1 MDSTSK
7 GAPLSDEPLGALT
20 LGGFLREVCARHGQ
34 REALVFHAPAGTATG
49 TAAGTAA
56 GAVVRRTYAE
66 VWEEA
71 FAVARALVARGV
83 TKETRV
89 GLMATNRPEWLSAM
103 FGIAL
108 AGGTGVVMS
117 TFATPAEL
125 EYQLRMGDVSLL
137 IFERSIIERDLAA
150 ELTRLCEGLGSA
162 PGEIRSVKLPF
173 LRRVVC
179 IGDKPA
185 AGAIESWAEFLRPD
199 GLAAA
204 PLVEAISGEIAPTD
218 RALIFFSSGS
228 TARPKAILHMHR
240 AAAIQCWRWRR
251 VFGVDPDVRTW
262 TANGFFWVGNF
273 AMAVGA
279 TFAAGGCLVLQR
291 LFVGGE
297 ALRLIQDERVSLL
310 LAWPHQWARIVEDP
324 LYPRVDLSA
333 LHYVPASSPL
343 RTHPTVKT
351 DWHEPLSAYGNTET
365 LSICT
370 IFPWDAPP
378 ELYEGNHGAPCPG
391 NTIRIVDPLTGAV
404 LARGE
409 SGEIAV
415 KGPTLMLG
423 YLRVPPENVFDADGF
438 FHTGDGGF
446 VDDQGRL
453 HWHGRLN
460 DNIKTG
466 GANVSPLEIDAVLA
480 DCPGVKIAATVGVP
494 HDTLGELVVAC
505 IVPESGAQLDEA
517 AVRAFAAKSLSSYKV
532 PRRVLFLAESEIAL
546 TGSNKVKTAA
556 LRELVA
562 KRIAAG

>member
-1 MDSTSK
+1 MNEKAVDSTTR
-7 GAPLSDEPLGALT
+7 GAPLSEEPLGALT

-34 REALVFHAPAGTATG
+34 REALVFHPS
-49 TAAGTAA
+49 AA
-56 GAVVRRTYAE
+56 AVVRRSYAE
-66 VWEEA
+66 VWDEA
-71 FAVARALVARGV
+71 VAVARALVARGV

-89 GLMATNRPEWLSAM
+89 GLMATNRPEWVSAM

-108 AGGTGVVMS
+108 AGGTVVVMS
-117 TFATPAEL
+117 TFATQAEL

-137 IFERSIIERDLAA
+137 IFERSIVERDLAA
-150 ELTRLCEGLGSA
+150 ELLALCPDIGAAS
-162 PGEIRSVKLPF
+162 GELRSVKLPF
-173 LRRVVC
+173 LRRLVC

-185 AGAIESWAEFLRPD
+185 AAGAIESWSEFLRPE
-199 GLAAA
+199 GFAAA
-204 PLVEAISGEIAPTD
+204 ALIEAISHEIVPTD

-251 VFGVDPDVRTW
+251 VFALDPDVRTW

-273 AMAVGA
+273 AMAVGG
-279 TFAAGGCLVLQR
+279 TFASGGCLVLQR
-291 LFVGGE
+291 LFVPGE
-297 ALRLIQDERVSLL
+297 ALRLMQEERVSKL
-310 LAWPHQWARIVEDP
+310 LAWPHQWARLVDDP
-324 LYPRVDLSA
+324 LYKSVDLSA
-333 LHYVPASSPL
+333 LHYVPLNSPL

-351 DWHEPLSAYGNTET
+351 DWNEPLSAFGSTET
-365 LSICT
+365 LSIST
-370 IFPWDAPP
+370 IFPSGTAR
-378 ELYEGNHGAPCPG
+378 EMYEGNHGVPCPG

-404 LARGE
+404 LPRGV

-423 YLRVPPENVFDADGF
+423 YLRVPPENVFDEDGF
-438 FHTGDGGF
+438 FHSGDGGF
-446 VDDQGRL
+446 VDDEGRL

-460 DNIKTG
+460 DIIKTG
-466 GANVSPLEIDAVLA
+466 GANVSPLEVDAVLA
-480 DCPGVKIAATVGVP
+480 TCPGVKIAATVGVP

-505 IVPESGAQLDEA
+505 IVPEPGAALDER

-532 PRRVLFLAESEIAL
+532 PRRVIFLAESEVAL

-562 KRIAAG
+562 RRLATP